1 MLKNALFS
9 IFDIIKI
16 NIYFFSFLLSLSF
29 CTINAPSLSTKFMFS
44 PVVPAVH
51 QNKLAKLLEDTVE
64 IFVPSSVQMFS

>member
-29 CTINAPSLSTKFMFS
+29 CTINAPSLSTMLMFS